1 MVLYLQ
7 QTKMLTVELV
17 PLIVVHSVEKINKRI
32 LSFKAPNSEVTM
44 LLTVLQT
51 LRNYV
56 SVKVECPLVEQCW

>member
-44 LLTVLQT
+44 LLTVLQM